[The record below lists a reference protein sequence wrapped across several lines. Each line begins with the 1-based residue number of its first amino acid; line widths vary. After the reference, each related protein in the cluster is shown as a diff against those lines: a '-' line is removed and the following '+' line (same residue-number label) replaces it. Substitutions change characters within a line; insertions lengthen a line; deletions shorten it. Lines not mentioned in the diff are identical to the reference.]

1 MLESNGKSPPFS
13 FLSVWTGA
21 VAAAVVSDTQLLQ
34 QLLPHGKDS
43 GALFLQFFSSY

>member
-1 MLESNGKSPPFS
+1 MERVLL
-13 FLSVWTGA
+13 FLSFPFGLVA